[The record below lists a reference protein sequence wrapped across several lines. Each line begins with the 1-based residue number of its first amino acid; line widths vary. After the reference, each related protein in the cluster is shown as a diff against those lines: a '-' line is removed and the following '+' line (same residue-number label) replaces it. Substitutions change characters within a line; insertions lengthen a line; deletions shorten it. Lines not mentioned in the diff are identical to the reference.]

1 MKISSYKRKVIK
13 KFTDCKSF
21 TISKEIFDLFFKEI
35 LANIYS
41 NQKLEYSENFEY
53 ISVYFRKDKYN
64 IIDVSNYNLEEINKK
79 IENEKKD
86 FEYLLKLCLELFNFE
101 KEREEQFFCICK
113 DIIFDCL
120 DTLDEDSKEL
130 FNNNNY
136 FTFEAHAQLA
146 LYLGLYDCENIEN
159 Y

>member
-64 IIDVSNYNLEEINKK
+64 IIDVSNYN
-79 IENEKKD
+79 
-86 FEYLLKLCLELFNFE
+86 
-101 KEREEQFFCICK
+101 
-113 DIIFDCL
+113 
-120 DTLDEDSKEL
+120 
-130 FNNNNY
+130 
-136 FTFEAHAQLA
+136 
-146 LYLGLYDCENIEN
+146 
-159 Y
+159 